1 MSRNDFSTYCY
12 KLDEKR
18 RKKNRLFLAGVISK
32 KKKCI
37 ADTQKTGLSALMTFI
52 YRK

>member
-1 MSRNDFSTYCY
+1 MISQLIVINWT
-12 KLDEKR
+12 KKDE
-18 RKKNRLFLAGVISK
+18 KKNRLFLAGVISK
-32 KKKCI
+32 KKECI